1 MFGRLGPLELLL
13 ILAAILLVFG
23 PKRLPQIG
31 KALGDALRNLRS
43 HASALEGEL
52 DTDEKTRRNAAD
64 RPPIPN
70 DLDSRDADSGDSASS
85 NSPSSGSS
93 ESGRS

>member
-52 DTDEKTRRNAAD
+52 DTEEKTRRGAPD
-64 RPPIPN
+64 RPPIR
-70 DLDSRDADSGDSASS
+70 DDSVSDDSASTDS
-85 NSPSSGSS
+85 AASDDS
-93 ESGRS
+93 EPRES